1 MICDYFCTI
10 SFLKETDF
18 FKETKKLQQMKLGDN
33 LESSD
38 QRIEQILA
46 IKDTLELIT
55 GKWKIL
61 IIISLLLN
69 KKMRF
74 VELKKALNGIAS
86 KKLSSDLKDLEIN
99 KLIDR
104 KIVKSKPITVEY
116 SITEHGRSLD
126 NLISELM
133 NWGLNHRKEIIKN

>member
-1 MICDYFCTI
+1 
-10 SFLKETDF
+10 
-18 FKETKKLQQMKLGDN
+18 MKLGDN

-46 IKDTLELIT
+46 IKDTLDLIT
-55 GKWKIL
+55 GKWKVL
-61 IIISLLLN
+61 IVFTLLRN
-69 KKMRF
+69 GKMRF
-74 VELKKALNGIAS
+74 TALKKALNGIAS

-126 NLISELM
+126 NLISALM

>member
-1 MICDYFCTI
+1 MC
-10 SFLKETDF
+10 FLKETDFF

>member
-1 MICDYFCTI
+1 
-10 SFLKETDF
+10 
-18 FKETKKLQQMKLGDN
+18 MKLRHN